1 MLRGLFDAGGLFL
14 VPFVA
19 YALFL
24 ALRRRYPFVL
34 DSWTQGPVA
43 TLVVAGLAL
52 AVAGVLLTGFFANRH
67 KGAYV
72 PAHIEKGRLV
82 PGRME

>member
-1 MLRGLFDAGGLFL
+1 MLRGLVDAGALFL

-19 YALFL
+19 YALL
-24 ALRRRYPFVL
+24 LLLRRRYPFVL
-34 DSWTQGPVA
+34 DAWTQGPIA

-52 AVAGVLLTGFFANRH
+52 AVAGTLLTGFFANRH
-67 KGAYV
+67 RGAYV
-72 PAHIEKGRLV
+72 PAHIENGALV